1 MINAG
6 KAPNWAFMQY
16 SRASWAIENLVLV
29 PAHFL
34 VPDAVEP
41 RKPLSATARRHGWV
55 GSNILL
61 YRLPIDARIFLVK
74 NSVEMPK
81 TEVREAFSRFSF
93 LLVRIRPPFAVVRTK
108 ICRIENKRQRSKILQ
123 YKRQESWGEGVDK
136 RRPDVCTSPKSA
148 RIQFAGCLRLHGEI
162 AAATPAE

>member
-1 MINAG
+1 
-6 KAPNWAFMQY
+6 MQY

-41 RKPLSATARRHGWV
+41 RKPLSATARRHGWI

-93 LLVRIRPPFAVVRTK
+93 LKEKNLGAKGWINDVLVCVRELKQPEFCLQDVYAFTERLQQQHPQNRHVQPKIRQQLQVLRD
-108 ICRIENKRQRSKILQ
+108 NGILEFKTRGK
-123 YKRQESWGEGVDK
+123 YAIK
-136 RRPDVCTSPKSA
+136 
-148 RIQFAGCLRLHGEI
+148 
-162 AAATPAE
+162 